1 MDTNIKDME
10 DETKAKRTP
19 TPQLN
24 QACHTR
30 RDFEAKV
37 DLHETTQGE
46 RYLTAMVINPTIK
59 YDVRTWWRKE
69 CDPGC
74 KE

>member
-10 DETKAKRTP
+10 NETKAKRTP

-46 RYLTAMVINPTIK
+46 RYHWHGFQFLLLP
-59 YDVRTWWRKE
+59 DFH
-69 CDPGC
+69 
-74 KE
+74 